1 MMNIFPLFFTVI
13 FFLFILRFLSK
24 TSLFHILLNCFR
36 SLEDCFHVYQSF
48 KVPQLNQNFQEN
60 LLYRKVFTYLNSL
73 TSLEDSEFT
82 NLFTGS
88 KSNDITLNLDV
99 NQTVHDTFL
108 GARLTWNHQNGLSKT
123 TLVLRLRKK
132 DKRRILRPY
141 LQHILSVADE
151 IEENMKEIRLYM
163 NLESQSQH
171 NGRWRSIP
179 FTHPAT
185 METVVLDTEV
195 KNKVKADLETFL
207 KSKQYYHRLGRVW
220 KRGYLL
226 YGASGTGK
234 SSFVA
239 AMARFL
245 CYDVY
250 DIDLSRVS
258 DDSDLKMLLL
268 QTTSRSLIL
277 IEGLD
282 KFLSEKSRAVSLSGI
297 FNFMDGIISCCGE
310 ERLMVF
316 TMNDKDQIDD
326 QALMRAGRIDVQI
339 HFPLCDFSTFK
350 ILASN
355 YLGVKDHKLFVQVE
369 EGFQNGPSLSPA
381 QIGELMISNR
391 TSPTRALKSVINAL
405 QRLNETGPGQPVDE
419 RVLSGEGSQTVKE
432 FKKLYG
438 LLRIGSR
445 RKQGPLDLSV
455 AQKEGSRHEA

>member
-1 MMNIFPLFFTVI
+1 MNIFPLFFTVI

-151 IEENMKEIRLYM
+151 IEENKKEIRLYM

-226 YGASGTGK
+226 YGAS
-234 SSFVA
+234 
-239 AMARFL
+239 
-245 CYDVY
+245 
-250 DIDLSRVS
+250 VS

-277 IEGLD
+277 IEDLD

-316 TMNDKDQIDD
+316 TMNDKDQIDN

-405 QRLNETGPGQPVDE
+405 QRLNENGPGQPVDE
-419 RVLSGEGSQTVKE
+419 RVLPGEGSQTVKE

-445 RKQGPLDLSV
+445 RKEGPLDLSV

>member
-1 MMNIFPLFFTVI
+1 MNIFPLFFTVI

-73 TSLEDSEFT
+73 TFLEDSEFT

-151 IEENMKEIRLYM
+151 IEENKKEIRLYM

-195 KNKVKADLETFL
+195 KSKVKADLETFL
-207 KSKQYYHRLGRVW
+207 KSKQYYHRLGRAW

-226 YGASGTGK
+226 YGAS
-234 SSFVA
+234 
-239 AMARFL
+239 
-245 CYDVY
+245 
-250 DIDLSRVS
+250 VS

-405 QRLNETGPGQPVDE
+405 QRLNENGPGQPVDE

-445 RKQGPLDLSV
+445 RKEGPLDLSV